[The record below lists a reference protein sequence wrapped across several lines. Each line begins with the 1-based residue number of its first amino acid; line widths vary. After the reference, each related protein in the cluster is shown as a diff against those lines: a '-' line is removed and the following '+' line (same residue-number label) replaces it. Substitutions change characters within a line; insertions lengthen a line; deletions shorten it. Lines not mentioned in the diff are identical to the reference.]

1 MKSRYADEKLSPE
14 SYRATGVPSTFN
26 QYADYLLIA
35 KGISHVDAKRIWP
48 VMWLYVVCGL
58 GFFLLFIFFS
68 LEKYSY
74 YMNLKVFPGEYI
86 LDVVIDSIAR
96 KFRKG
101 YFGYIYIFIFLGLP
115 LLFLYTGLRLSI
127 GRYPTP
133 LRFNKENGLVY
144 FKRYG
149 RVWVT
154 SWDLAHV
161 KLWRFA
167 NVYSAQRVF
176 ARGLAL
182 RLLSIDRKGEVMIR
196 WEPVSSIDNHKLYFD
211 EALGGE
217 PTLLYW
223 RWLNAYMQGEELETP
238 KIGKQGI
245 FEYLRLFKYKFPK
258 QVDEAAIKLQQQLLD
273 QNLYPTSQKSWEQPR
288 EVPLDPYFPHEED
301 YPDVPRQPYQM
312 YQKPEAEKEK
322 PPMPDW
328 QKRGF
333 ESWRGKSSSAKL
345 ENPDES

>member
-1 MKSRYADEKLSPE
+1 MKSRYMDEKLSPE
-14 SYRATGVPSTFN
+14 SYKATDVPSVFN
-26 QYADYLLIA
+26 THADHLLIA
-35 KGISHVDAKRIWP
+35 KDDNFADAKRIWP
-48 VMWLYVVCGL
+48 VMWLYIVCGI
-58 GFFLLFIFFS
+58 GSLLLYIFWVS
-68 LEKYSY
+68 EEYSY
-74 YMNLKVFPGEYI
+74 YI
-86 LDVVIDSIAR
+86 LSNISVEETRIEAISR
-96 KFRKG
+96 RLFWRFENKRYG
-101 YFGYIYIFIFLGLP
+101 HFIFS
-115 LLFLYTGLRLSI
+115 LFLPPILLYYGLRLSI

-133 LRFNKENGLVY
+133 LRFNKANGLVY

-154 SWDLAHV
+154 SWELAHV

-176 ARGLAL
+176 ARGLAV
-182 RLLSIDRKGEVMIR
+182 RLLSIDSKGEVIIR
-196 WEPVSSIDNHKLYFD
+196 WEPIASIDNHKLYFD
-211 EALGGE
+211 ETLGGE

-273 QNLYPTSQKSWEQPR
+273 NNLYPDSQKSWEQPR

-301 YPDVPRQPYQM
+301 YPDLPRQPYQM
-312 YQKPEAEKEK
+312 YQKPEVEKEK

-333 ESWRGKSSSAKL
+333 ESWRGSSDHS
-345 ENPDES
+345 EQDNNEEQ